1 MNIRRI
7 MTCDKVCG
15 GYQIRRAN
23 RIFAETQMRLCQTA
37 GLLGVI
43 YKVCLTVQVCRMTD
57 NLDGV
62 FVCAY
67 RTVRAHAPEYGGGQA
82 FCGQL
87 RFFCARQRCV
97 GDIIDD
103 ANGEIV
109 LRLVLLEVL
118 KDGNNLT
125 RCGVL
130 GGQTVTA
137 ADNRNIAADFLED
150 GANVL
155 IQRLAHG
162 ARLLGAV
169 ENSDFLDGLR
179 QNLEEML
186 RRERTVQVNVYHTD
200 FFALAHQEINRF
212 GGGLC
217 AGTHQDDDAF
227 CILCTVVVKQ
237 LVRTAGNLADLVH
250 VMLYRVRNGG
260 NLGVT
265 CFTALE
271 EDVRIYGGAA
281 GCRMLRIQR
290 VLAECL
296 EGIHVDQRAQ
306 IFVVQRFNLLNLVRR
321 AEAVEEV
328 QERHALVN
336 GSQMSN
342 GAQIH
347 NFLRGGRS
355 QHSKAGVADCHDVGM
370 VTEDRQC
377 MRRQRAGGDM
387 EHARK
392 HFACDFVHV
401 RNHEQQTLRCRVR
414 GGQSAGLERA
424 VHGTGCAAFRLHFHN
439 VYRLAEQIF
448 FAVCCP
454 LIHVFSHRGGRCDRV
469 NARNLGKCVRNVR
482 SSLVAVHD
490 FDFLRH
496 TIHLLKSNRIQY

>member
-1 MNIRRI
+1 
-7 MTCDKVCG
+7 
-15 GYQIRRAN
+15 
-23 RIFAETQMRLCQTA
+23 
-37 GLLGVI
+37 
-43 YKVCLTVQVCRMTD
+43 MTD

-67 RTVRAHAPEYGGGQA
+67 RAVRTHAPEYGGGQT

-87 RFFCARQRCV
+87 RFFYARQRSM
-97 GDIIDD
+97 GDVIHD
-103 ANGEIV
+103 ANGEVI
-109 LRLVLLEVL
+109 LWLVLLEVF
-118 KDGNNLT
+118 KDGDNLT
-125 RCGVL
+125 RRGVL

-137 ADNRNIAADFLED
+137 ADNRNVAADFLEN
-150 GANVL
+150 GANIL
-155 IQRLAHG
+155 IQRFAHG

-169 ENSDFLDGLR
+169 EYRNFLDGLW
-179 QNLEEML
+179 QSLEEVL
-186 RRERTVQVNVYHTD
+186 RRERTVQVDVNHTD
-200 FFALAHQEINRF
+200 FFALAQQEINRF
-212 GGGLC
+212 GGGFC
-217 AGTHQDDDAF
+217 AGTHQNNDA
-227 CILCTVVVKQ
+227 LCVLCAVVVKQ
-237 LVRTAGNLADLVH
+237 LVRAAGNLADLVH
-250 VMLYRVRNGG
+250 VMLNRVRNGG
-260 NLGVT
+260 NLGVAR
-265 CFTALE
+265 FAALE
-271 EDVRIYGGAA
+271 KDVRIYGGAA

-296 EGIHVDQRAQ
+296 EGIHIHQRAQ
-306 IFVVQRFNLLNLVRR
+306 IFIVQRFNLLNFVRR

-336 GSQMSN
+336 GGQMRN

-370 VTEDRQC
+370 VTEDRQR

-424 VHGTGCAAFRLHFHN
+424 VHGAGCAAFRLHFHN

-454 LIHVFSHRGGRCDRV
+454 LIYVLSHRRGRCNRV
-469 NARNLGKCVRNVR
+469 DARNLGKCVGNVR